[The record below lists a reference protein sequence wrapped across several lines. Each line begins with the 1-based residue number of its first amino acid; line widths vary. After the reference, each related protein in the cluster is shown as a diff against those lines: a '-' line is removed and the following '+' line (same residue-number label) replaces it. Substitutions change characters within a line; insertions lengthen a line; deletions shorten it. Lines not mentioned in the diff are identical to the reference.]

1 MEYRV
6 MYMTKSGYEK
16 ISASM
21 YYQEAIE
28 FANKKKTYCE
38 LLKIQD
44 LGYNF

>member
-6 MYMTKSGYEK
+6 MYMTRSGYEK

-21 YYQEAIE
+21 DYHKAIE
-28 FANKKKTYCE
+28 FANKKNTYCE
-38 LLKIQD
+38 LLKIED